1 MIEVLLLNCMFSAR
15 MIKRLINDLLDLA
28 KLQNGKFNFNNEYFN
43 LKETIMESIKQMEYM
58 AKQKNIEILCE
69 FKDAR

>member
-1 MIEVLLLNCMFSAR
+1 MIETLILNCMFSSQ

-43 LKETIMESIKQMEYM
+43 LKETIQEGIK
-58 AKQKNIEILCE
+58 
-69 FKDAR
+69 